1 MMGGRHARRFLGG
14 PHMRDSTSRR
24 GCRRSSV
31 LIGALA
37 LLLGSARCS
46 NSNGH
51 DCGSVMR
58 GCVDIFNNIDRSLN
72 RRPA

>member
-1 MMGGRHARRFLGG
+1 M
-14 PHMRDSTSRR
+14 
-24 GCRRSSV
+24 

-51 DCGSVMR
+51 DRGSVVR
-58 GCVDIFNNIDRSLN
+58 GCVDIFNNIDRSLSVSAT
-72 RRPA
+72 PPP